1 MSQAPLDV
9 TRLKHGF
16 IFRDVTSQI
25 SLPNPPKPPNG
36 LTGNTMKP
44 REGDGGE
51 RLRKCFSRDRSDSA
65 RSPWNYLE
73 KSRSFVGLNI

>member
-16 IFRDVTSQI
+16 IFGDVTSQI

-36 LTGNTMKP
+36 ITGNTRKP
-44 REGDGGE
+44 REVMVE
-51 RLRKCFSRDRSDSA
+51 RGYANVSA
-65 RSPWNYLE
+65 E
-73 KSRSFVGLNI
+73 TEVTGLDPHGTTWKRADHL